1 MVDKYRFHEENE
13 QVMTQGGQPAVA
25 RPVFQGI
32 TKASLNIDSFLSAA
46 SFQET
51 TRVLTNAAI
60 AGSTDYL
67 RGLKEN
73 IIIGHPIPAGTGM
86 KRYRNVKLFDEDE
99 QDLDVYMNEILE
111 KRKLEKTAETLEDD
125 FNTED
130 ADAEPVAEDTDNDN
144 DSAIGEG
151 NGE

>member
-1 MVDKYRFHEENE
+1 
-13 QVMTQGGQPAVA
+13 
-25 RPVFQGI
+25 VFQGI
-32 TKASLNIDSFLSAA
+32 SKAALNIDSFLSAA

-86 KRYRNVKLFDEDE
+86 KRYRDVKLFDEDQ
-99 QDLDVYMNEILE
+99 QDLDEYLNEILE
-111 KRKLEKTAETLEDD
+111 RRKLEKAAELTSDNFLAEDNDQDNEPDAETDNED
-125 FNTED
+125 
-130 ADAEPVAEDTDNDN
+130 
-144 DSAIGEG
+144 
-151 NGE
+151 

>member
-1 MVDKYRFHEENE
+1 VDKYRFKEENNRVIKE
-13 QVMTQGGQPAVA
+13 GGQAAVA

-32 TKASLNIDSFLSAA
+32 SKASLNIDSFLSAA

-86 KRYRNVKLFDEDE
+86 KRYRDIKLYDDE
-99 QDLDVYMNEILE
+99 QHDLDEYLYDILE
-111 KRKLEKTAETLEDD
+111 KRRLAKTAELVAED
-125 FNTED
+125 FSTED
-130 ADAEPVAEDTDNDN
+130 AEVDAEAEPESQED
-144 DSAIGEG
+144 GED
-151 NGE
+151 